1 MIWKVTRDKNLP
13 SGVVAQV
20 VYAKVNGAVT
30 QLVECQTENLV
41 VGSSNLPRSTMSSL
55 ISKFSD
61 FEFSNLVKTS
71 ESISDIATKLGYRSK
86 GGGVTKL
93 IKDRIKELNIDISH
107 FNRYAKGNLT
117 EKNKPLEDILVQNST
132 YTNNTSLKKRLLET
146 QLIEYRCYIC
156 GISEWNNQP
165 LSLQLDHIN
174 GNNKDNRIENL
185 RLLCP
190 NCHSQTDTFSGR
202 NASHN

>member
-1 MIWKVTRDKNLP
+1 M
-13 SGVVAQV
+13 G
-20 VYAKVNGAVT
+20 
-30 QLVECQTENLV
+30 
-41 VGSSNLPRSTMSSL
+41 SL

-61 FEFSNLVKTS
+61 YEFSNIVKES
-71 ESISDIATKLGYRSK
+71 EAISDVASKLGYRSK

-93 IKDRIKELNIDISH
+93 IKDRIEELKIDISH
-107 FNRYAKGNLT
+107 FNRYSRSNLAS
-117 EKNKPLEDILVQNST
+117 KNRPLEEILVQNST
-132 YTNNTSLKKRLLET
+132 YTNNTSLKKRLFAA
-146 QLIEYRCYIC
+146 QLMEYRCCVC

-174 GNNKDNRIENL
+174 GDNKDNRIENL